1 MVNTRKGS
9 YVPKQSEDASNA
21 ITSSPSL
28 VHHVRVPKVGESAA
42 PVSPAVHAHR
52 ASEATVSNMD
62 LDDQDNV
69 LLIRLLKKPSEPVT
83 AERLPSDPPSSIHSQ
98 ESLSTEGL
106 FIPTPGDP
114 RCSPAIP
121 LGHSPSIQPPR
132 LKLPTSQPN
141 ASKIPSKDIPPPTDD
156 PIAPSSEGRPESPKG
171 SKPPKRK
178 TQQAR
183 RNVTTKTGRKKIPAN
198 VPFVSID
205 GISFHHEE
213 SVQRRKF
220 VMQRRI
226 TDELIREFI
235 VNLPDEFN
243 DLSSADYQTMH
254 IRGFKFVISPAVINA
269 TLSVKYAILYK
280 IGIANWFPSSHAS
293 SISAALGQ
301 GFHCFSEVVLQSA
314 ISPKWSGA
322 YYTDALGLEPKTI
335 ALSYRLFQ
343 GSHVSDIDHD
353 VPPTRGPRIF
363 HTTNWDDSAEG
374 FYVGYELATRIINS
388 LTAESHAL
396 TNSITLLSKRRLE
409 VDALIRHLKSSAP
422 STSRQQPPSG

>member
-21 ITSSPSL
+21 ITSSPSP
-28 VHHVRVPKVGESAA
+28 VHHVPEVGESAA

-52 ASEATVSNMD
+52 ASEATVSDMD

-83 AERLPSDPPSSIHSQ
+83 VERLPSDPPSSIHSQ
-98 ESLSTEGL
+98 ESLSTE
-106 FIPTPGDP
+106 
-114 RCSPAIP
+114 R
-121 LGHSPSIQPPR
+121 
-132 LKLPTSQPN
+132 
-141 ASKIPSKDIPPPTDD
+141 SKIPPEDIHPPTDD
-156 PIAPSSEGRPESPKG
+156 PIAPSSEGRPESPK
-171 SKPPKRK
+171 
-178 TQQAR
+178 AR

-205 GISFHHEE
+205 EISFHHEE
-213 SVQRRKF
+213 SVHRRKF

-243 DLSSADYQTMH
+243 DPSSADYQMMH
-254 IRGFKFVISPAVINA
+254 IRGFKFVISPVVINGFLGNTVELTTLHHVLLLRIPAA

-293 SISAALGQ
+293 SISAALGTFLYQ
-301 GFHCFSEVVLQSA
+301 ICNNDNVDTGGFIYNQPLRHVGLFKV
-314 ISPKWSGA
+314 KSGA
-322 YYTDALGLEPKTI
+322 YYTDALRPEPKTI

-343 GSHVSDIDHD
+343 GSHVPDIDHD
-353 VPPTRGPRIF
+353 VHPTRGPRIF
-363 HTTNWDDSAEG
+363 DTTNWDDSAEG
-374 FYVGYELATRIINS
+374 FYVDRELATHIINS

-409 VDALIRHLKSSAP
+409 VDALIRHLKSSTP
-422 STSRQQPPSG
+422 STSRQQPLSG